1 MFFNQKK
8 LSHHFCKPNNIHI
21 LTYWVV
27 LSQIITPPPPNTI
40 KAMCITVYVIK
51 SFKESRDQ
59 FHRIKFSILFLEY
72 YYIALAGY
80 MCIHVYRSS
89 WAIFSPKASENIQSK
104 NHFLE
109 YFILTSY
116 MYWIRKKMSKLH
128 KDKLW
133 INT

>member
-1 MFFNQKK
+1 M
-8 LSHHFCKPNNIHI
+8 SHHFCKPNNIHI
-21 LTYWVV
+21 LHI
-27 LSQIITPPPPNTI
+27 LSRPLTDYTSPPPPPNTI
-40 KAMCITVYVIK
+40 KAMCMTVYVIK
-51 SFKESRDQ
+51 SFKEFGDQ
-59 FHRIKFSILFLEY
+59 FHRIKFSILFLEQ
-72 YYIALAGY
+72 YYIALASY
-80 MCIHVYRSS
+80 MCIYRSS

-109 YFILTSY
+109 YFIFTSY